1 MFYFWAS
8 AISHIG
14 YTTWESSRMYQEEK
28 APILKRSHGTALSVV
43 PNVEN
48 HAFYIFGRITS
59 SHDAITLENQVCLAS
74 RPASLVLVFFV
85 NGPKMTR
92 PII

>member
-1 MFYFWAS
+1 MFDFWAS

-28 APILKRSHGTALSVV
+28 APIFKRSHGTALS
-43 PNVEN
+43 VEN

-59 SHDAITLENQVCLAS
+59 SHGARILENHVCLAS

-92 PII
+92 PIV